1 MRLLT
6 LSFLAILLSSCATS
20 PSFDHTG
27 RFDFSIDTNKKII
40 LAVHDLRPY
49 VQDSNKSPDYTG
61 LERNKYGIPS
71 GVGSKSGNP
80 LAEDFGSMIVRTMKF
95 RNVSAVQQKI
105 PFSWSFS
112 TVKKNLLGQ
121 QKGAYVY
128 YVKMLEWYTDTYAR
142 TTLHYDLQ
150 LIVFDDQSN
159 EVGNKQEKGFFD
171 FDENEPGKENL
182 TKATSA
188 ILESLFAEQ

>member
-6 LSFLAILLSSCATS
+6 LSILTILLSGCATS
-20 PSFDHTG
+20 PSFDHEG
-27 RFDFSIDTNKKII
+27 RLNFRIHTNKKII

-49 VQDSNKSPDYTG
+49 VQNSNKSPDFTG
-61 LERNKYGIPS
+61 IERNKYGIPS
-71 GVGSKSGNP
+71 SVYSKSGNP

-95 RNVSAVQQKI
+95 RNVSAEQQKI

-128 YVKMLEWYTDTYAR
+128 YVKMLEWKTDTYAR
-142 TTLHYDLQ
+142 TALNYNLQ
-150 LIVFDDQSN
+150 LVVFDDQFN
-159 EVGNKQEKGFFD
+159 EVGNKQEKGLFD
-171 FDENEPGKENL
+171 FDEKEPGKENL